1 MSSVSGQI
9 QGRTVISKT
18 PCTSLAVFT
27 VHTMEI
33 KIIDIAMDR
42 FCISSLDY

>member
-18 PCTSLAVFT
+18 QISKI
-27 VHTMEI
+27 E
-33 KIIDIAMDR
+33 IIDIAMDR